1 MEKKPNINV
10 NRETIIIVA
19 MAAAGTIGI
28 AAVIKILQTLGIFKT
43 KEQKKQEQEREEALK
58 KQRNKILSIQNPTKL
73 PGEWAMIA
81 NTIWEDLH
89 HSAKDDNK
97 ADAVYQIKRVKND
110 ADFILLNE
118 LFGNRQEWFFGI
130 PTGKKTFMPYIN
142 SNLSNK
148 QLNEINDNYKQK
160 GIRFRF

>member
-10 NRETIIIVA
+10 NRETIIIIA
-19 MAAAGTIGI
+19 MAAAGAIGV
-28 AAVIKILQTLGIFKT
+28 AAVIKILQNLGIFKS
-43 KEQKKQEQEREEALK
+43 KEQRELDKRIQQQINSQKKAILNV
-58 KQRNKILSIQNPTKL
+58 QRPTKL
-73 PGEWAMIA
+73 PGEWAIIA

-89 HSAKDDNK
+89 HSAADDNK

-110 ADFILLNE
+110 ADFVLLNE
-118 LFGNRQEWFFGI
+118 AFGNRQEWFFGI
-130 PTGKKTFMPYIN
+130 PTGKKTFIPYIN

>member
-1 MEKKPNINV
+1 MEKKTNINV
-10 NRETIIIVA
+10 NRETIIIIA

-28 AAVIKILQTLGIFKT
+28 AAVIKILQNLGIFKS
-43 KEQKKQEQEREEALK
+43 KEQRELDKRIQQQINAQKKA
-58 KQRNKILSIQNPTKL
+58 ILNVQQPTKL
-73 PGEWAMIA
+73 PGEWAIIA

-89 HSAKDDNK
+89 HSAADDNK

-110 ADFILLNE
+110 ADFVLLNE
-118 LFGNRQEWFFGI
+118 AFGNRQEWFFGI

>member
-1 MEKKPNINV
+1 MEKKANINV

-19 MAAAGTIGI
+19 MAAAGAIGI
-28 AAVIKILQTLGIFKT
+28 AAVMKILQTLGIFKS
-43 KEQKKQEQEREEALK
+43 KEQRELDKLIQQQINAQKKA
-58 KQRNKILSIQNPTKL
+58 ILNVQQPTKL
-73 PGEWAMIA
+73 PGEWAIIA
-81 NTIWEDLH
+81 DIIWEDLH
-89 HSAKDDNK
+89 HSAREDNK
-97 ADAVYQIKRVKND
+97 ADAVYQLKRVKND
-110 ADFILLNE
+110 ADFVILND

-148 QLNEINDNYKQK
+148 QLNEINNNYKQK